1 MMKESQVM
9 NVEEITEFIKFWNS
23 HEIMDRDNDHQWLC
37 KLLMGNL
44 GGTHQLILTSQL
56 VTVSAWGFDENR
68 KHTASPMSS
77 LTEKK
82 KKKTELASNQD
93 FI

>member
-1 MMKESQVM
+1 MMKESQLM

-23 HEIMDRDNDHQWLC
+23 CEIMDRDNDPQWLC
-37 KLLMGNL
+37 KLLMGNW

-56 VTVSAWGFDENR
+56 AIISAWAFDENR
-68 KHTASPMSS
+68 KHTASPMRS
-77 LTEKK
+77 LTE